1 MSPAEHIEE
10 TAARWLLRREEP
22 EWSQA
27 DAAALEAWLEESFA
41 HKAAFWRLE
50 HGWERAGRLA
60 ALRSPEPPA
69 PAARRARRPAQAR
82 RGLRHWQPAAIAA
95 SLVVAIAAGM
105 WAASGSFGVT
115 PKTYATEV
123 GGRATVPLEDG
134 SRVELNTATTLRTKV
149 TRGERQ
155 VWLDRGEA
163 YFDVAK
169 DEGRTFTVDAGRRR
183 VVVLGTRFSV
193 RRDGDKLTVAVV
205 EGRVRVEPAEGEAG
219 AAAQVLTRG
228 DTALADGASLI
239 VTHRPV
245 DAVVEQL
252 SWRDGMLTFDQST
265 LGQAAA
271 EFNRYNRKQVVVRGA
286 AANVRIGGAF
296 EAGNVDAFARLLRQ
310 AYGLQVTDNGSQV
323 VVGG

>member
-22 EWSQA
+22 EWSDA
-27 DAAALEAWLEESFA
+27 DAAGLEAWLEESFA

-50 HGWERAGRLA
+50 DGWSRAGRMA
-60 ALRSPEPPA
+60 ALRSPEPAA
-69 PAARRARRPAQAR
+69 PAARRARRPAQPR
-82 RGLRHWQPAAIAA
+82 KSFRSWRPAAIAA

-105 WAASGSFGVT
+105 WATSGSFGVA
-115 PKTYATEV
+115 PKTYATEI
-123 GGRATVPLEDG
+123 GGRASVPLEDG

-149 TRGERQ
+149 TGGRRQ

-163 YFDVAK
+163 YFDVAR
-169 DEGRTFTVDAGRRR
+169 DEARAFTVDAGQRR

-193 RRDGDKLTVAVV
+193 RRDGDRLTVAVV
-205 EGRVRVEPAEGEAG
+205 EGRVRVEPASAEAG
-219 AAAQVLTRG
+219 TAARVLTRG
-228 DTALADGASLI
+228 DMVLADGASLV
-239 VTHRPV
+239 VTHKPV
-245 DAVVEQL
+245 DAVVERL
-252 SWRDGMLTFDQST
+252 SWREGMLTFDQST
-265 LGQAAA
+265 LGEAAA

-310 AYGLQVTDNGSQV
+310 AYGLQVTDDGSQV
-323 VVGG
+323 TVGG